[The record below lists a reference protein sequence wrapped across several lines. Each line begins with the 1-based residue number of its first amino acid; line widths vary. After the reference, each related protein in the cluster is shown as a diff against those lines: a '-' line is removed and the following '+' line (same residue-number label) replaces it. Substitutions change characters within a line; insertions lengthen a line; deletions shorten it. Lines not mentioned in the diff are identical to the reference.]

1 MFICRSNVLSSQLI
15 ESLRYSINDIQF
27 NGNWILAFSSV
38 IQLFGWIAQIAVT
51 DTRLYMCVLRIYF
64 EIKTVFVKS
73 LRKHANKAHL
83 PIINRHG
90 RNIRGLNCGIN
101 LRLTTGRIN
110 SKCPKRKRNMYKET
124 MINLFD

>member
-1 MFICRSNVLSSQLI
+1 MLSSQLN
-15 ESLRYSINDIQF
+15 ESLRYSINDIQI
-27 NGNWILAFSSV
+27 NCNWILAFSSD
-38 IQLFGWIAQIAVT
+38 IQLFGCIQPNIHDRHT
-51 DTRLYMCVLRIYF
+51 VLRIYF

-90 RNIRGLNCGIN
+90 RNIRGLNYGIN
-101 LRLTTGRIN
+101 LRLITGRIN
-110 SKCPKRKRNMYKET
+110 SKCPKRKRTMYKET